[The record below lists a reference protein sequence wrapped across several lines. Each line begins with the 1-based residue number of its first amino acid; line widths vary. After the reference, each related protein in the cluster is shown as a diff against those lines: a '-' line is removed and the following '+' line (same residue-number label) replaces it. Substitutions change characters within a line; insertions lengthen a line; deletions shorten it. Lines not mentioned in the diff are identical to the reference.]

1 MATTNPQHIFPGKL
15 LILAPH
21 MDDEVLACGGT
32 IAQLPQ
38 KERIQVVY
46 ATDGAMS
53 PVPPGCLS
61 DLPPEALPDIRI
73 KEALEAMGRL
83 GVPATNLHFWGFP
96 DARLQDYAAPLRR
109 RLGDLIDELQPDQLL
124 VPFRYDRHP
133 DHLALHRAALAVAE
147 GLERPEIVEYFV
159 YYRWQL
165 LPGKD
170 LRRFIPPEKLW
181 PVDISGQAEL
191 KQQALQCYRSQTT
204 CFYPWQTRAIL
215 PPARVEEVS
224 RDPEI
229 FLRYDTRQPGAAVF
243 DRARTWI
250 RLVHRLEP
258 RLKVWKD
265 RLLHRSRKN
274 GVPDGSAA

>member
-1 MATTNPQHIFPGKL
+1 MVTTNPQNIFPGKL

-38 KERIQVVY
+38 KKHIQVVY
-46 ATDGAMS
+46 ATDGALS
-53 PVPPGCLS
+53 PVAPGGRAG
-61 DLPPEALPDIRI
+61 LPPEDLPDIRI
-73 KEALEAMGRL
+73 SEARAALERL
-83 GVPATNLHFWGFP
+83 GIPAENLHFWGFP

-109 RLGDLIDELQPDQLL
+109 RLGDLIAELQPEQLL

-147 GLERPEIVEYFV
+147 GLELPEIVEYFV

-181 PVDISGQAEL
+181 WIDISAQAEL
-191 KQQALQCYRSQTT
+191 KQRALQCYRSQTT
-204 CFYPWQTRAIL
+204 CFYPWQSRAIL

-224 RDPEI
+224 RAPEV
-229 FLRYDTRQPGAAVF
+229 FLRYDPQQPGAAVF
-243 DRARTWI
+243 SRARSWI

-265 RLLHRSRKN
+265 RLFYRSRKN
-274 GVPDGSAA
+274 GVPDGRAA

>member
-1 MATTNPQHIFPGKL
+1 MATTNPQNIFPGKL

-38 KERIQVVY
+38 KEQIQVVY

-53 PVPPGCLS
+53 PVPPGNRPGLS
-61 DLPPEALPDIRI
+61 PEDLPDIRI
-73 KEALEAMGRL
+73 REAREALGQL
-83 GVPATNLHFWGFP
+83 GIPLENLHFWGFP
-96 DARLQDYAAPLRR
+96 DARLHEYAAPLRQ
-109 RLGDLIDELQPDQLL
+109 RLGDLIAELQPDQLL

-147 GLERPEIVEYFV
+147 GLERPAIVEYFV

-170 LRRFIPPEKLW
+170 LRRFISPDKLW
-181 PVDISGQAEL
+181 QVDISGQAAL

-224 RDPEI
+224 RGPEV
-229 FLRYDTRQPGAAVF
+229 FLRYDHRQPGAAVF
-243 DRARTWI
+243 ARARTWI

-258 RLKVWKD
+258 RLKSWKD
-265 RLLHRSRKN
+265 RLLYRPQKSGGGHER
-274 GVPDGSAA
+274 AA